1 VRLEGATRQPLRVL
15 FDGRLRI
22 AAEARVFAPPGE
34 ALLMTRTDV
43 DAQRVTALRARGL
56 RVVQVPGAAPHGLDL
71 HAALARLAAAE
82 VNELLV
88 EGGPVITGAFLAAGL
103 VDELVLYLS
112 PSLLGGGSRRIAELP
127 LLEDLETRWRLAF
140 ADVRRVG
147 PDLRLTLAPPAEG
160 G

>member
-1 VRLEGATRQPLRVL
+1 
-15 FDGRLRI
+15 
-22 AAEARVFAPPGE
+22 
-34 ALLMTRTDV
+34 
-43 DAQRVTALRARGL
+43 
-56 RVVQVPGAAPHGLDL
+56 
-71 HAALARLAAAE
+71 
-82 VNELLV
+82 
-88 EGGPVITGAFLAAGL
+88 